1 MRTAAMAATPFP
13 VLIGCLFAGTETKS
27 VTHPVVSAEA
37 TLVHAG
43 GRRDLGQP
51 AVQPP
56 VLATIIASAG
66 EPLAGD
72 YGRGGNPTWS
82 ALEQAL
88 GAIES
93 ASAVV
98 FSSGQAASMAL
109 MLALARDRDSI
120 LVPRDG
126 YYNARALAERL
137 RPHGARPVLVDLAD
151 LAAVKRELAASRAV
165 LWAESPTNP
174 LLRVADLARLGEL
187 AAAAGAPMI
196 VDNTVATGLLQ
207 QPLELGA
214 IASMCSL
221 TKSASGH
228 SDVIAGAVMTR
239 DPGLAAELRT
249 WRTLGGGILG
259 PMEAWLAI
267 RGLKTLPLRIERQSA
282 SALAVA
288 GHLAGHPRVTAVHYP
303 GAGEQAAVARAQMP
317 RGFGPLLSFEVDGT
331 AADADAVVAAS
342 RLIVPA
348 TSFGGVE
355 SAWERRG
362 RWAGES
368 APATLIRL
376 SVGIEP
382 PADLIA
388 DLDYALAEGRPSA

>member
-1 MRTAAMAATPFP
+1 VTDP
-13 VLIGCLFAGTETKS
+13 VL
-27 VTHPVVSAEA
+27 SADA
-37 TLVHAG
+37 MLVHAG
-43 GRRDLGQP
+43 GRPDLGEP
-51 AVQPP
+51 AVHPP
-56 VLATIIASAG
+56 VLATILASAG
-66 EPLAGD
+66 EPRAGD
-72 YGRGGNPTWS
+72 YGRGGNPTWA
-82 ALEQAL
+82 ALEGAL
-88 GAIES
+88 GAIEN
-93 ASAVV
+93 AQAVV

-109 MLALARDRDSI
+109 MLALARDRDTI

-137 RPHGARPVLVDLAD
+137 RPHGAVPVLVDLAD
-151 LAAVKRELAASRAV
+151 LAAIERALGTGRAV

-174 LLRVADLARLGEL
+174 LLRVADLTRLGEL
-187 AAAAGAPMI
+187 AAATGAPMI

-214 IASMCSL
+214 VASLCSL

-239 DPGLAAELRT
+239 DPALAEELRS
-249 WRTLGGGILG
+249 WRALGGGILG

-282 SALAVA
+282 SALAIA
-288 GHLAGHPRVTAVHYP
+288 AHLAAHPRVTAVHYP
-303 GAGEQAAVARAQMP
+303 GVGEQSIAIARAQMP

-331 AADADAVVAAS
+331 AADADAIVLAS
-342 RLIVPA
+342 RLILPA

-362 RWAGES
+362 RWPAET
-368 APATLIRL
+368 APETLIRL

-382 PADLIA
+382 PDDLIA
-388 DLDYALAEGRPSA
+388 DIDHALSQAGP

>member
-1 MRTAAMAATPFP
+1 MTYPA
-13 VLIGCLFAGTETKS
+13 
-27 VTHPVVSAEA
+27 VSADA
-37 TLVHAG
+37 MLVHAG
-43 GRRDLGQP
+43 GRRDLGTP
-51 AVQPP
+51 AVQAP
-56 VLATIIASAG
+56 VLATILASAG
-66 EPLAGD
+66 EPTAGD
-72 YGRGGNPTWS
+72 YGRGGNPTWT
-82 ALEQAL
+82 ALEHAL

-93 ASAVV
+93 AVAVV

-109 MLALARDRDSI
+109 MLALARNRDTI

-126 YYNARALAERL
+126 YYNARTLAERL
-137 RPHGARPVLVDLAD
+137 RPHGAVPVLVDLAD
-151 LAAVKRELAASRAV
+151 LAAVERELAANRAV

-187 AAAAGAPMI
+187 ATAAGAPMV

-214 IASMCSL
+214 VASLCSL

-239 DPGLAAELRT
+239 DPGLQDELRT

-282 SALAVA
+282 TALAVA
-288 GHLAGHPRVTAVHYP
+288 AHLAAHPRVTAVHYP
-303 GAGEQAAVARAQMP
+303 GVGEQATSIARAQMP

-331 AADADAVVAAS
+331 AADADAVVLAS

-362 RWAGES
+362 RWPGES

-388 DLDYALAEGRPSA
+388 DIDHALAQGQPSA

>member
-1 MRTAAMAATPFP
+1 
-13 VLIGCLFAGTETKS
+13 
-27 VTHPVVSAEA
+27 VTYPAVSADA
-37 TLVHAG
+37 MLVHAG
-43 GRRDLGQP
+43 GRRDLGTP
-51 AVQPP
+51 AVQAP
-56 VLATIIASAG
+56 VLATILASAG
-66 EPLAGD
+66 EPTAGD
-72 YGRGGNPTWS
+72 YGRGGNPTWT
-82 ALEQAL
+82 ALEHAL

-93 ASAVV
+93 AVAVV

-109 MLALARDRDSI
+109 MLALARNRDTI

-126 YYNARALAERL
+126 YYNARTLAERL
-137 RPHGARPVLVDLAD
+137 RPHGAVPVLVDLAD
-151 LAAVKRELAASRAV
+151 LAAVERELAANRAV

-187 AAAAGAPMI
+187 ATAAGAPMV

-214 IASMCSL
+214 VASLCSL

-239 DPGLAAELRT
+239 DPGLQDELRT

-288 GHLAGHPRVTAVHYP
+288 AHLAAHPRVTAVHYP
-303 GAGEQAAVARAQMP
+303 GVGEHATSIARAQMP

-331 AADADAVVAAS
+331 AADADAVVLAS

-362 RWAGES
+362 RWPGES

-388 DLDYALAEGRPSA
+388 DIDHALAQGRPSA

>member
-1 MRTAAMAATPFP
+1 M
-13 VLIGCLFAGTETKS
+13 
-27 VTHPVVSAEA
+27 SADA
-37 TLVHAG
+37 ILAHAG
-43 GRRDLGQP
+43 GWHGLGEP
-51 AVQPP
+51 AVAPP
-56 VLATIIASAG
+56 VLSTILTSAG
-66 EPLAGD
+66 EPSARD
-72 YGRGGNPTWS
+72 YGRGGNPTWT

-88 GAIES
+88 GGIES
-93 ASAVV
+93 AEAVV

-120 LVPRDG
+120 LVPTDG
-126 YYNARALAERL
+126 YYNARVLAERL
-137 RPHGARPVLVDLAD
+137 RPHGAVPVFVDLAD
-151 LAAVKRELAASRAV
+151 LAAVEHELGAGRAL

-174 LLRVADLARLGEL
+174 LLRVADLARLGRL

-214 IASMCSL
+214 VASLCSL

-239 DPGLAAELRT
+239 DAALADELRT

-259 PMEAWLAI
+259 PMEAWLVI

-282 SALAVA
+282 SALAIA
-288 GHLAGHPRVTAVHYP
+288 AHLAAHPRVSAVHYP
-303 GAGEQAAVARAQMP
+303 GVPEQTLPVARAQMP

-331 AADADAVVAAS
+331 AADADAVVLGS
-342 RLIVPA
+342 RLIVQA

-362 RWAGES
+362 RWAAET
-368 APATLIRL
+368 APPTLIRL

-382 PADLIA
+382 AADLIT
-388 DLDYALAEGRPSA
+388 DIDHALAAGRPSA

>member
-1 MRTAAMAATPFP
+1 MTYPAA
-13 VLIGCLFAGTETKS
+13 
-27 VTHPVVSAEA
+27 SADA
-37 TLVHAG
+37 MLVHAG
-43 GRRDLGQP
+43 GRRDLGTP
-51 AVQPP
+51 AVQAP
-56 VLATIIASAG
+56 VLATILASAG
-66 EPLAGD
+66 EPTAGD
-72 YGRGGNPTWS
+72 YGRGGNPTWT
-82 ALEQAL
+82 ALEHAL

-93 ASAVV
+93 AVAVV

-109 MLALARDRDSI
+109 MLALARNRDTI

-126 YYNARALAERL
+126 YYNARTLAERL
-137 RPHGARPVLVDLAD
+137 RPHGAVPVLVDLAD
-151 LAAVKRELAASRAV
+151 LAAVERELAANRAV

-187 AAAAGAPMI
+187 ATAAGAPMV

-214 IASMCSL
+214 VASLCSL

-239 DPGLAAELRT
+239 DPGLQDELRT

-288 GHLAGHPRVTAVHYP
+288 AHLAAHPRVTAVHYP
-303 GAGEQAAVARAQMP
+303 GVGEQATSIARAQMP

-331 AADADAVVAAS
+331 AADADAVVLAS

-362 RWAGES
+362 RWPGES

-388 DLDYALAEGRPSA
+388 DIDHALAQGQPSA

>member
-1 MRTAAMAATPFP
+1 VTYPALSADAM
-13 VLIGCLFAGTETKS
+13 
-27 VTHPVVSAEA
+27 
-37 TLVHAG
+37 LVHAG
-43 GRRDLGQP
+43 GQRDLGGP
-51 AVQPP
+51 ALQPP
-56 VLATIIASAG
+56 VLATILASAG
-66 EPLAGD
+66 EPQAGD
-72 YGRGGNPTWS
+72 YGRGGNPTWA

-93 ASAVV
+93 ADAVV

-109 MLALARDRDSI
+109 MLALARDRDTI
-120 LVPRDG
+120 LLPSDG
-126 YYNARALAERL
+126 YYNARALAGRL
-137 RPHGARPVLVDLAD
+137 RPHGAAPALVDLAD
-151 LAAVKRELAASRAV
+151 LAAVERELTARRAV

-174 LLRVADLARLGEL
+174 LLRVADLARLGQL
-187 AAAAGAPMI
+187 AAAAGATMI

-207 QPLELGA
+207 RPLDVGA
-214 IASMCSL
+214 VASLCSL

-239 DPGLAAELRT
+239 DAALAEELRT

-282 SALAVA
+282 SALAIA
-288 GHLAGHPRVTAVHYP
+288 SHLAGHPRVTGVYYP
-303 GAGEQAAVARAQMP
+303 GVPQPGASEESLAVARMQMP
-317 RGFGPLLSFEVDGT
+317 RGFGPLLSFEVDGA
-331 AADADAVVAAS
+331 AADADATVLAS

-348 TSFGGVE
+348 TSFGGAE

-362 RWAGES
+362 RWPGET
-368 APATLIRL
+368 APASLIRL

-382 PADLIA
+382 AADLIA
-388 DLDYALAEGRPSA
+388 DIDYALAQGRPSA